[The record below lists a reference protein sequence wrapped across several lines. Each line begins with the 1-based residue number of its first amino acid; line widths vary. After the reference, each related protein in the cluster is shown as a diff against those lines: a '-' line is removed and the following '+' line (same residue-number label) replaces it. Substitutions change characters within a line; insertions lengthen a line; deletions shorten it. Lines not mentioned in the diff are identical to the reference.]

1 MEQIEREEHNYVIGW
16 DVGPHGL
23 CNGRAVINPEKTIRL
38 GVDYSKPVTLERC
51 RAILQTANEISG
63 RNLGVIELRHS
74 IYSKTPGNECGD
86 FAETCYLDKTYR
98 YDPKANSLTIFD
110 RGECVYSNENGQILR
125 GDDAHVAYCD
135 GLDV

>member
-1 MEQIEREEHNYVIGW
+1 MEQIEREENNYIIGW
-16 DVGPHGL
+16 EVGPHGL
-23 CNGRAVINPEKTIRL
+23 CDGYVVCNPEKTVRL
-38 GVDYSKPVTLERC
+38 AVNYAEPVTLTRC
-51 RAILQTANEISG
+51 AALFKKAVEFSG
-63 RNLGVIELRHS
+63 RNLGLIELHHS

-98 YDPKANSLTIFD
+98 FDPKANSLTIFD

-125 GDDAHVAYCD
+125 GDDARVAYCD